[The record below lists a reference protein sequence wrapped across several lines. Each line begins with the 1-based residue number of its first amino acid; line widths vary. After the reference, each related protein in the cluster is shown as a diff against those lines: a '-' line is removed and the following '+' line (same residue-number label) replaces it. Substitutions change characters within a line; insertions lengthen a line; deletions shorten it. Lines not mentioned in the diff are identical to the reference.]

1 MFRLFNYYLLHSNV
15 KMGELDCVL
24 IPSSATEPHKQ
35 VEKIKPKKMYRL
47 ETYSWNKNMSKT
59 NKKHRGVHKKKQKGG
74 KTLEKYERRTSDYT
88 VGLFFSCH
96 FGVTMCPILIV
107 PTCVS
112 MFSQPFVYVYVGSS
126 VYCQIVCSPLPVY
139 FKSEYEKKNKGST
152 SVYSLFTFTLHILYF
167 SIGSTYEFSR
177 TTCRSHYL
185 YIQLIMQ
192 KTNKQEVLRWAL
204 LYCWWKINQTL
215 GVLTLLSLC

>member
-1 MFRLFNYYLLHSNV
+1 
-15 KMGELDCVL
+15 
-24 IPSSATEPHKQ
+24 
-35 VEKIKPKKMYRL
+35 
-47 ETYSWNKNMSKT
+47 MSKT

-126 VYCQIVCSPLPVY
+126 VYCQIVCSLLPVY

-192 KTNKQEVLRWAL
+192 KTNK
-204 LYCWWKINQTL
+204 KF
-215 GVLTLLSLC
+215 